1 MRMMNI
7 AGSEIEIQIQ
17 IQTKK
22 METYNN
28 IYLQFFIKSVG
39 DFKKWTGINA
49 LNWAK
54 YVDDSFSNKLLNKKL
69 TRMDLLSIDFV
80 NRLDDRELSCAIL
93 SWGGMNREHGLSLF
107 TQSEWLDVVR
117 EIRSSQI
124 KNREDAYEKFFQLK
138 KQNKLPGM
146 GPAYYTKLVCFL
158 NPKLNGYIMDQW
170 TAKSVNLLCNKEIIK
185 LTTAGFVDPLKNDLA
200 VYRTFCEVVDQLSI
214 DLKMNGLDVEES
226 MFSSGGKRKG
236 QWRKVVIE
244 NWDLQNSEKSCLM
257 LNDDFDVSPYDEVF
271 EKTVESKIQIDTL
284 AFRSKFE
291 ISSASQ
297 DIVIT
302 LSSGKR
308 HKISK
313 NIWDFVLERIQE
325 LPIEER
331 LLSSRYV
338 DGKNPYN
345 WQECPNRVICPY
357 IPAIM
362 RHFNL

>member
-1 MRMMNI
+1 
-7 AGSEIEIQIQ
+7 
-17 IQTKK
+17 
-22 METYNN
+22 METNNN
-28 IYLQFFIKSVG
+28 IFLQLFIKSVG

-54 YVDDSFSNKLLNKKL
+54 YVDSSFSNELLNKKL
-69 TRMDLLSIDFV
+69 TRMDLLSNDFV
-80 NRLDDRELSCAIL
+80 NSLDDRELSCAIL
-93 SWGGMNREHGLSLF
+93 SWGGMNREHGSSLF
-107 TQSEWLDVVR
+107 TESEWLDLVR

-124 KNREDAYEKFFQLK
+124 QNREDAYKKFFLLK

-146 GPAYYTKLVCFL
+146 GPAYYTKLICFL

-170 TAKSVNLLCNKEIIK
+170 TAKSVNLLCKKEIVK
-185 LTTAGFVDPLKNDLA
+185 LTPNGFVDPLKNDMI
-200 VYRTFCEVVDQLSI
+200 VYQTFCEVIDQLSI
-214 DLKMNGLDVEES
+214 DLQMIGLDVEES

-236 QWRKVVIE
+236 QWRQVVVE
-244 NWDLQNSEKSCLM
+244 NWNLKNSEKLSLK
-257 LNDDFDVSPYDEVF
+257 LNVDFEVSPYDEVF

-291 ISSASQ
+291 ISSVS
-297 DIVIT
+297 DEIVVT

-308 HKISK
+308 YKISK
-313 NIWDFVLERIQE
+313 NIWELVLERIQE

-338 DGKNPYN
+338 DGLNPYN
-345 WQECPNRVICPY
+345 WLECPNRIICPY

>member
-1 MRMMNI
+1 
-7 AGSEIEIQIQ
+7 
-17 IQTKK
+17 
-22 METYNN
+22 METNNN
-28 IYLQFFIKSVG
+28 IFLQLFIKSVG

-54 YVDDSFSNKLLNKKL
+54 YVDSSFSNELLNKKL
-69 TRMDLLSIDFV
+69 TRMDLLSSDFV
-80 NRLDDRELSCAIL
+80 NSLDDRELSCAIL
-93 SWGGMNREHGLSLF
+93 SWGGMNREHGSSLF
-107 TQSEWLDVVR
+107 TESEWLDLVR
-117 EIRSSQI
+117 EIRSSRIQ
-124 KNREDAYEKFFQLK
+124 NREDAYKKFFLLK

-170 TAKSVNLLCNKEIIK
+170 TAKSVNLLCKKEIVK
-185 LTTAGFVDPLKNDLA
+185 LTPNGFVDPLKNDVI
-200 VYRTFCEVVDQLSI
+200 VYQTFCEVIDQLSI
-214 DLKMNGLDVEES
+214 DLQMIGIDVEES

-236 QWRKVVIE
+236 QWRKVVLE
-244 NWDLQNSEKSCLM
+244 QWNLKNSEKLRLK
-257 LNDDFDVSPYDEVF
+257 LNDDFEVSTYDEVF
-271 EKTVESKIQIDTL
+271 EKTVVRKIQIDTL

-291 ISSASQ
+291 ISSVS
-297 DIVIT
+297 DEIVIT

-308 HKISK
+308 YKISK
-313 NIWDFVLERIQE
+313 NIWELVLERIQE

-345 WQECPNRVICPY
+345 WLQCPNRVICPY

>member
-1 MRMMNI
+1 
-7 AGSEIEIQIQ
+7 
-17 IQTKK
+17 
-22 METYNN
+22 METNNN
-28 IYLQFFIKSVG
+28 IFLQLFIKSVG
-39 DFKKWTGINA
+39 DLKKWTGINA

-54 YVDDSFSNKLLNKKL
+54 YVDSSFSNELLNKKL
-69 TRMDLLSIDFV
+69 TRMDLLSNDFV
-80 NRLDDRELSCAIL
+80 NSLDDRELSCAIL
-93 SWGGMNREHGLSLF
+93 SWGGMNREHGSSLF
-107 TQSEWLDVVR
+107 TESEWLDLVR

-124 KNREDAYEKFFQLK
+124 QNREDAYKKFFLLK

-146 GPAYYTKLVCFL
+146 GPAYYTKLICFL

-170 TAKSVNLLCNKEIIK
+170 TAKSVNLLCKKEIVK
-185 LTTAGFVDPLKNDLA
+185 LTPNGFVDPLKNDMI
-200 VYRTFCEVVDQLSI
+200 VYQTFCEVIDQLSI
-214 DLKMNGLDVEES
+214 DLQMIGLDVEES

-236 QWRKVVIE
+236 QWRQVVVE
-244 NWDLQNSEKSCLM
+244 NWNLKNSEKLSLK
-257 LNDDFDVSPYDEVF
+257 LNVDFEVSPYDEVF

-291 ISSASQ
+291 ISSVS
-297 DIVIT
+297 DEIVVT

-308 HKISK
+308 YKISK
-313 NIWDFVLERIQE
+313 NIWELVLERIQE

-338 DGKNPYN
+338 DGLNPYN
-345 WQECPNRVICPY
+345 WLECPNRIICPY

>member
-1 MRMMNI
+1 
-7 AGSEIEIQIQ
+7 
-17 IQTKK
+17 
-22 METYNN
+22 
-28 IYLQFFIKSVG
+28 
-39 DFKKWTGINA
+39 
-49 LNWAK
+49 
-54 YVDDSFSNKLLNKKL
+54 
-69 TRMDLLSIDFV
+69 
-80 NRLDDRELSCAIL
+80 
-93 SWGGMNREHGLSLF
+93 
-107 TQSEWLDVVR
+107 
-117 EIRSSQI
+117 
-124 KNREDAYEKFFQLK
+124 
-138 KQNKLPGM
+138 
-146 GPAYYTKLVCFL
+146 
-158 NPKLNGYIMDQW
+158 MDQW

-313 NIWDFVLERIQE
+313 NIWDLVLERIQE